1 MKVNFT
7 TKAPNMSGKVAICVK
22 FTGSNNRNYRVI
34 KGVRSQDLTAWNQ
47 EKQMFVASTEEAKSD
62 NALLKK
68 VKDDIVKIFETHHP
82 ANAKELLSLY
92 GQCVADQK
100 PLTFGEFI
108 KSIIEEMRTGRGNK
122 KPSRNYQT
130 YINLLHKLEDE
141 GRLIDIP
148 VAEIDNS
155 HFVWFSDYC

>member
-1 MKVNFT
+1 
-7 TKAPNMSGKVAICVK
+7 
-22 FTGSNNRNYRVI
+22 
-34 KGVRSQDLTAWNQ
+34 
-47 EKQMFVASTEEAKSD
+47 
-62 NALLKK
+62 
-68 VKDDIVKIFETHHP
+68 
-82 ANAKELLSLY
+82 
-92 GQCVADQK
+92 
-100 PLTFGEFI
+100 
-108 KSIIEEMRTGRGNK
+108 MRTGRGNK